1 MNRQGR
7 QISTGTTK
15 RKAHDDGRW
24 RRAPGLHAHGGRL
37 EGDLE
42 VLAAQRV
49 AVHVGDGV
57 HRVGHAVELHEAVPL
72 ALPRSLIA
80 DHLSCVRT
88 PPTSA
93 VVVVRSCGVMLQG
106 QRTLTLSTSPK
117 GENRWARRVS
127 SMSEG
132 RWNTNKLPPSTWYV
146 FCCACRAC
154 AYQPNCHVKPIS
166 TGGMDEPEGSR
177 RRHEGRARGAVC
189 ASACA
194 GRVGAEARR
203 GRPCRARGRER
214 SPCAFPCPPLA

>member
-1 MNRQGR
+1 MTIYNFFPIKKQLYVRLNEHMCGVDKKRKDEDKQNEMNRQGR

-80 DHLSCVRT
+80 DHL
-88 PPTSA
+88 
-93 VVVVRSCGVMLQG
+93 
-106 QRTLTLSTSPK
+106 
-117 GENRWARRVS
+117 
-127 SMSEG
+127 
-132 RWNTNKLPPSTWYV
+132 
-146 FCCACRAC
+146 
-154 AYQPNCHVKPIS
+154 
-166 TGGMDEPEGSR
+166 
-177 RRHEGRARGAVC
+177 
-189 ASACA
+189 
-194 GRVGAEARR
+194 
-203 GRPCRARGRER
+203 
-214 SPCAFPCPPLA
+214 